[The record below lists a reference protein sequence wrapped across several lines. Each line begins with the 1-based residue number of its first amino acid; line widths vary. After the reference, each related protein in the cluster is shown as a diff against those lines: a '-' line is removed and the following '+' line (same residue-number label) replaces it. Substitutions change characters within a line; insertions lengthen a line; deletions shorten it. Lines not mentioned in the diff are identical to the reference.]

1 MQRQEKQRQKKYKGN
16 AKLDA
21 EVKIFAKINLS
32 HYKTVKLCPGKGTA
46 LKYWEIIVSEII

>member
-1 MQRQEKQRQKKYKGN
+1 MQQDIKKGSRTIKEKQRQQKYKGN

-32 HYKTVKLCPGKGTA
+32 H
-46 LKYWEIIVSEII
+46 